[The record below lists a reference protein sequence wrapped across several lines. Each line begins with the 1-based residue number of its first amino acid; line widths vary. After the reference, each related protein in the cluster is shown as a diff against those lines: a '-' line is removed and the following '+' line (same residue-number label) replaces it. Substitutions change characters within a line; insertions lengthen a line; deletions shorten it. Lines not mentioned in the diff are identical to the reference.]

1 MKKKRE
7 VKNLKFNLW
16 TKIVPKMVPG
26 GLKSIFAKKNQKI
39 NFSTKN
45 GPWRSK
51 IDF

>member
-7 VKNLKFNLW
+7 VKNRKFNLW